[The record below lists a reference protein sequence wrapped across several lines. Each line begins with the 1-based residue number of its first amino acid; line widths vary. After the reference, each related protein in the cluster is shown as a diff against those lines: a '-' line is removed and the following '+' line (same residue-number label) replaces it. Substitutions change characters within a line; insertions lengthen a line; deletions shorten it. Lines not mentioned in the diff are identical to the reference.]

1 MSDHNKVLV
10 LAELEAKKDRV
21 QVYNFNG
28 VLLYSV
34 ELRISGRTVDLTSID
49 PEGDKILV
57 LGSQFDFRCDVDQSS
72 EQESLLS
79 EYYVVSG
86 FICHTYFLHNTEHFA
101 ELNVSRNELRLIYK
115 KNGEVER
122 EIKLKLSSLTDSFPD
137 RETLTLTV
145 AGLKPKRKQPAQLR
159 FCKPLKQPA
168 FTVTTQGLVAM
179 LATDKRTG
187 NKIIAIL

>member
-86 FICHTYFLHNTEHFA
+86 FICHTYFLHNTEHVA
-101 ELNVSRNELRLIYK
+101 ELLFCAHQLWLYK
-115 KNGEVER
+115 KNGELVR
-122 EIKLKLSSLTDSFPD
+122 KIKLKPSASDYFTNK
-137 RETLTLTV
+137 E
-145 AGLKPKRKQPAQLR
+145 
-159 FCKPLKQPA
+159 A
-168 FTVTTQGLVAM
+168 FTMTKQGLVAT
-179 LATDKRTG
+179 LTTDKRTG
-187 NKIIAIL
+187 KKMIAIL